1 MSITIIL
8 EGTKLKNSEIE
19 ELSKRTIILLEQT
32 KKQYK
37 TYEEQ
42 RKILYS
48 YLVNKND
55 AANWRKYLDQL
66 EEVIKVKN

>member
-1 MSITIIL
+1 M
-8 EGTKLKNSEIE
+8 KNSEIE

-37 TYEEQ
+37 DYAEQ
-42 RKILYS
+42 RKILYG
-48 YLVNKND
+48 YLINKND

>member
-1 MSITIIL
+1 M
-8 EGTKLKNSEIE
+8 KNSEIE

-32 KKQYK
+32 KIQYK
-37 TYEEQ
+37 TYAEQ

-48 YLVNKND
+48 YLINNND
-55 AANWRKYLDQL
+55 VANWRKYLDQL

>member
-1 MSITIIL
+1 M
-8 EGTKLKNSEIE
+8 KNSEIE
-19 ELSKRTIILLEQT
+19 ELSERTIVLLEKT

-37 TYEEQ
+37 SYEQQ
-42 RKILYS
+42 RKTLYS

>member
-1 MSITIIL
+1 M
-8 EGTKLKNSEIE
+8 KNSEIE
-19 ELSKRTIILLEQT
+19 ELSERTIALLENT

-37 TYEEQ
+37 NYAEQ

-55 AANWRKYLDQL
+55 VVNWRKYLEQL
-66 EEVIKVKN
+66 EETIKVKN

>member
-8 EGTKLKNSEIE
+8 EGTKLKNSEID

-48 YLVNKND
+48 YLIKKND
-55 AANWRKYLDQL
+55 AANWRKYLEQL

>member
-1 MSITIIL
+1 M
-8 EGTKLKNSEIE
+8 KNSEIE

>member
-1 MSITIIL
+1 M
-8 EGTKLKNSEIE
+8 KNSEIE

-37 TYEEQ
+37 DYGEQ

-48 YLVNKND
+48 YLINKND